1 MESQT
6 TQQSLDSSE
15 LELSELTQSS
25 GGLQSVLSEISQV
38 SSSLL
43 SCQACCQ
50 QENSSRLAEAVSQLQ
65 FLTKVICHDGQH
77 DMYRCVS
84 EDNILEIEME
94 GQEVC
99 AGSERQQEEEDEDRL
114 LELQLV
120 ELTSKLDRMET
131 EMCLV
136 SEESKNLQQ
145 ALEIKDS
152 VIVDQVAVLL
162 QHFAQTAFLHFLY
175 TITLS
180 QYHDHNISLLVHHQT
195 LVIFYF
201 SISVVAPAALRAVPA
216 GLDSGALGPS
226 DQLSEGGQEWPLQG
240 KAGL

>member
-1 MESQT
+1 MDQLRNQQEKNNIEHSNVLTEKDRQISALMESQT
-6 TQQSLDSSE
+6 AQQSLDSSE
-15 LELSELTQSS
+15 LELSEITQSS
-25 GGLQSVLSEISQV
+25 GGLQSVLSDISQV

-43 SCQACCQ
+43 SCQACSQ
-50 QENSSRLAEAVSQLQ
+50 EENSSRLAEAVSQLQ

-99 AGSERQQEEEDEDRL
+99 PGSERQQEEEDEDRL

-162 QHFAQTAFLHFLY
+162 QHFAQTAF
-175 TITLS
+175 
-180 QYHDHNISLLVHHQT
+180 
-195 LVIFYF
+195 
-201 SISVVAPAALRAVPA
+201 
-216 GLDSGALGPS
+216 
-226 DQLSEGGQEWPLQG
+226 
-240 KAGL
+240 